1 MNIGFWA
8 CAILAI
14 LFFVIG
20 ILFAL
25 LKEKGANFVSGFNS
39 LSKTQQQLYDK
50 AYISRD
56 MRNQCF
62 TWAIVMVL
70 GALCSY
76 LFSPYLAIVAYII
89 WLVLFF
95 KEFHLD
101 AEKAFEKYLLK

>member
-1 MNIGFWA
+1 MNIGFWS

-14 LFFVIG
+14 LFLI
-20 ILFAL
+20 IATLFAL
-25 LKEKGANFVSGFNS
+25 LKEKGAKFVSGFNS
-39 LSKTQQQLYDK
+39 LSETQQQLYDK

-62 TWAIVMVL
+62 TWSIVMVL

-76 LFSPYLAIVAYII
+76 LFSAHLAIVAYII
-89 WLVLFF
+89 WLILFF

-101 AEKAFEKYLLK
+101 AEKAFKKYLLK